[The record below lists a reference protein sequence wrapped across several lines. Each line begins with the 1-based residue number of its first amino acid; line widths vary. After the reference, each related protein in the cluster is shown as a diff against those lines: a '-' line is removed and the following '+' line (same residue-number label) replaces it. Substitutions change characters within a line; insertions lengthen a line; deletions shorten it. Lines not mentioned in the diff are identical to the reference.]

1 MYPTEVVETET
12 GSGRRLE
19 KVYLLTTADN
29 PANIPTAGFEREG
42 YRYTLLDV
50 TRQDYTESET
60 REHTETVTLDS
71 GTKDMDKVMPR
82 LAATREITTEDG
94 FTGILTLDTASITV
108 EAAGYGSS
116 SRTVTQSYPNLSD
129 ADSSLIPKTITDGR
143 RTLTL
148 ADVQWLEAGEFYN
161 ATASY
166 TGTATSKYATG
177 YVITAEYA
185 GEVVKTIS
193 GEMIYTAVFSGT
205 PINAPAE
212 TEPGPDDGNNDSM
225 ETPPPEQAEPGTSG
239 GIGLKWLLVLPIGA
253 GTAGLAFLGKFLL
266 KKYKAKKNGGSTLHG
281 NPVHRP
287 DGEDHAGDGQRG
299 AGQGRGPLHKHQH
312 LEWQRGAGRAQ
323 QRGDKP
329 LWQDTHPRR
338 RE

>member
-1 MYPTEVVETET
+1 MKRITPLLMAVILACAMTCPALAAEAPEGTAPVRPAALYPTEIVETET

-19 KVYLLTTADN
+19 KVYLLTAADN
-29 PANIPTAGFEREG
+29 PANIPTADFEREG

-71 GTKDMDKVMPR
+71 GTKDMDKIMPQ
-82 LAATREITTEDG
+82 LAATREVTTEDG
-94 FTGILTLDTASITV
+94 FTGILTLDTTSITV

-116 SRTVTQSYPNLSD
+116 SRTVTATRSYPSLSD
-129 ADSSLIPKTITDGR
+129 ADSSLIPKTITDGG

-205 PINAPAE
+205 PINAPVQN
-212 TEPGPDDGNNDSM
+212 EPGAEDNST
-225 ETPPPEQAEPGTSG
+225 ETQPPEPAEPGSSSG
-239 GIGLKWLLVLPIGA
+239 SGLKWLLILPIGA
-253 GTAGLAFLGKFLL
+253 VAAGLAFLGKFLL
-266 KKYKAKKNGGSTLHG
+266 KKYKAKK
-281 NPVHRP
+281 
-287 DGEDHAGDGQRG
+287 
-299 AGQGRGPLHKHQH
+299 
-312 LEWQRGAGRAQ
+312 EW
-323 QRGDKP
+323 KEY
-329 LWQDTHPRR
+329 TT
-338 RE
+338 

>member
-1 MYPTEVVETET
+1 MKRITPLLLAVLLACAMTCPALAAEAPENTAAPVRPAALYPTEVVETES
-12 GSGRRLE
+12 GGGRRLE
-19 KVYLLTTADN
+19 KVYLLTAADN
-29 PANIPTAGFEREG
+29 PANIPTDDFEREG

-71 GTKDMDKVMPR
+71 GTKDMDKIMPQ
-82 LAATREITTEDG
+82 LAATREVTTEDG
-94 FTGILTLDTASITV
+94 FTGILTLDTSSITV

-116 SRTVTQSYPNLSD
+116 SRTVTATRTYPNLSD
-129 ADSSLIPKTITDGR
+129 ADSSLIPKTITDGG

-205 PINAPAE
+205 PINAPVQ
-212 TEPGPDDGNNDSM
+212 TEPGAEDNST
-225 ETPPPEQAEPGTSG
+225 ETQPPELAEPGSSG
-239 GIGLKWLLVLPIGA
+239 GIGLKWLLVLPIAAGA
-253 GTAGLAFLGKFLL
+253 AGLAFLGKFLL
-266 KKYKAKKNGGSTLHG
+266 KKYKAKK
-281 NPVHRP
+281 
-287 DGEDHAGDGQRG
+287 
-299 AGQGRGPLHKHQH
+299 
-312 LEWQRGAGRAQ
+312 EW
-323 QRGDKP
+323 KEY
-329 LWQDTHPRR
+329 TT
-338 RE
+338 

>member
-1 MYPTEVVETET
+1 MKRITPLLMAVILACAMTCPALAAEAPEGTAPVRPAALYPTEIVETET

-19 KVYLLTTADN
+19 KVYLLTAADN
-29 PANIPTAGFEREG
+29 PANIPTADFEREG

-71 GTKDMDKVMPR
+71 GTKDMDKIMPQ
-82 LAATREITTEDG
+82 LAATREVTTEDG
-94 FTGILTLDTASITV
+94 FTGILTLDTTSITV

-116 SRTVTQSYPNLSD
+116 SRTVTATRSYPSLSD
-129 ADSSLIPKTITDGR
+129 ADSSLIPKTITDGG

-148 ADVQWLEAGEFYN
+148 ADVQWQEAGEFYN

-205 PINAPAE
+205 PVNAPVQ
-212 TEPGPDDGNNDSM
+212 TEPGAEDNSM
-225 ETPPPEQAEPGTSG
+225 ETQPPEPTEPGSSSG
-239 GIGLKWLLVLPIGA
+239 SGLKWLLVLPIAAGA
-253 GTAGLAFLGKFLL
+253 AGLAVLGKFLL
-266 KKYKAKKNGGSTLHG
+266 KKYKAKK
-281 NPVHRP
+281 
-287 DGEDHAGDGQRG
+287 
-299 AGQGRGPLHKHQH
+299 
-312 LEWQRGAGRAQ
+312 EW
-323 QRGDKP
+323 KEY
-329 LWQDTHPRR
+329 TT
-338 RE
+338 

>member
-1 MYPTEVVETET
+1 MKRITPLLLAVLLACAMTCPALAAEAPENTAAPVRPAALYPTEVVETET
-12 GSGRRLE
+12 GGGRRLE
-19 KVYLLTTADN
+19 KVYLLTAADN
-29 PANIPTAGFEREG
+29 PANIPTDDFEREG

-50 TRQDYTESET
+50 TRQDYTESEA

-71 GTKDMDKVMPR
+71 GTKDMDKIMPQ
-82 LAATREITTEDG
+82 LAATREVNTEDG
-94 FTGILTLDTASITV
+94 FTGILTLDTSSITV

-116 SRTVTQSYPNLSD
+116 SRTVTATRTYPNLSD
-129 ADSSLIPKTITDGR
+129 ADSSLIPKTITDGG

-205 PINAPAE
+205 PINAPVQ
-212 TEPGPDDGNNDSM
+212 TEPGAEDNST
-225 ETPPPEQAEPGTSG
+225 ETQPSELAEPGSSG
-239 GIGLKWLLVLPIGA
+239 GIGLKWLLVLPIAAGA
-253 GTAGLAFLGKFLL
+253 AGLAFLGKFLL
-266 KKYKAKKNGGSTLHG
+266 KKYKAKK
-281 NPVHRP
+281 
-287 DGEDHAGDGQRG
+287 
-299 AGQGRGPLHKHQH
+299 
-312 LEWQRGAGRAQ
+312 EW
-323 QRGDKP
+323 KEY
-329 LWQDTHPRR
+329 TT
-338 RE
+338 